1 VDFGPASAEWIIPTG
16 ISRNHGSPAQKDL
29 DKNRE
34 TVKTIWLDPL
44 TKESFMRFSQFYLP
58 TLREDP
64 AEAEIISHK
73 MMFRTGMIRKVSS
86 GIYAFLPLGWRV
98 YRKVEAIIREEM
110 DRAGAQEVSLP
121 AIHPAE
127 LWQETGRWYE
137 YGKELLRMTDRH
149 DRQYCFGPTHE
160 EVITDLARKEIRSYR
175 QMPINLYQI
184 QVKFRD
190 EIRPRFGV
198 MRAREFIM
206 KDAYS
211 FDVDEKGLDV
221 SYWKMYE
228 AYERIFTR
236 CGLVFRPV
244 EAESGLIGGSFS
256 HEFMALAST
265 GEETIASCTS
275 CDYAA
280 NVKKAEVFSPD
291 HAPKEGKRNK
301 KMGKVSTPDI
311 TTIDALADFLKSP
324 AENLVKT
331 LVFDSDKGAVAA
343 LVRGDH
349 DVNEI
354 KLMTVLNASR
364 LELATDEAV
373 ENITQSP
380 KGFAGPVGLK
390 IPIIA
395 DHALKTMVNFV
406 TGANE
411 QDAHLIN
418 VNVDRD
424 FHVDQFADIRM
435 AVEGDRCPRCGQG
448 LRFDRG
454 IEVGQVFKLGTKYSE
469 SMKATYLD
477 DKGNEKPIFMGCY
490 GIGLARTI
498 AAIIEQH
505 HDDDGTIFPISVS
518 PFHVSVVPVND
529 QNRRLVDRAEKITHE
544 LAQEGFEVLLDDR
557 AERPGVKF
565 KDADLIGIPLRVT
578 LGEKNF
584 AKDLLEIRNR
594 GTGQTRVVRI
604 DEAGKTLVHMVHEA
618 LESYMP

>member
-1 VDFGPASAEWIIPTG
+1 
-16 ISRNHGSPAQKDL
+16 
-29 DKNRE
+29 
-34 TVKTIWLDPL
+34 
-44 TKESFMRFSQFYLP
+44 MRFSQFYLP

-64 AEAEIISHK
+64 AEAEIVSHK
-73 MMFRTGMIRKVSS
+73 MMVRTGMIRKVSS

-98 YRKVEAIIREEM
+98 YRKVEEIIREEM
-110 DRAGAQEVSLP
+110 NRAGAQEVFLP

-149 DRQYCFGPTHE
+149 DRQHCFGPTHE

-198 MRAREFIM
+198 MRAREFVM

-228 AYERIFTR
+228 AYQRIFTR
-236 CGLVFRPV
+236 CGLTFRPV

-275 CDYAA
+275 CEYAA
-280 NVKKAEVFSPD
+280 NVKKAEVFVSKD
-291 HAPKEGKRNK
+291 IPKGRTKNK
-301 KMGKVSTPDI
+301 KMEKVSTPDI
-311 TTIDALADFLKSP
+311 KTIDALADFLNTP
-324 AENLVKT
+324 PENLVKT
-331 LVFDSDKGAVAA
+331 LIFESDKGVVAA

-354 KLMTVLNASR
+354 KLMTVLDASR
-364 LELATDEAV
+364 TELASDEVV
-373 ENITQSP
+373 EKITHSP
-380 KGFAGPVGLK
+380 KGFAGPVGLEV
-390 IPIIA
+390 PMIA
-395 DHALKTMVNFV
+395 DHALRTMVNFV
-406 TGANE
+406 TGANA
-411 QDAHLIN
+411 QDAHLVN
-418 VNVDRD
+418 VNLNRD

-435 AVEGDRCPRCGQG
+435 AVEGDRCPRCSQP

-469 SMKATYLD
+469 AMKATYLD
-477 DKGNEKPIFMGCY
+477 DKGNEKPIVMGCY

-505 HDDDGTIFPISVS
+505 HDDDGTIFPMSVA
-518 PFHVSVVPVND
+518 PFHVSIVPVND
-529 QNRRLVDRAEKITHE
+529 QNRRLMDTAERITDDLE
-544 LAQEGFEVLLDDR
+544 QKGIEVLYDDR

-565 KDADLIGIPLRVT
+565 KDADLVGIPLRVT

-584 AKDLLEIRNR
+584 RKSLLEIRNR
-594 GTGQTRVVRI
+594 GTGET
-604 DEAGKTLVHMVHEA
+604 TLVKIAGAVDTLADRVNEA
-618 LESYMP
+618 LKSYMP